1 MRVNRVTLLA
11 YAHLLANQRDAR
23 ARATRP
29 SLALEHS
36 ARFRA
41 ARYSVMKL
49 HEKILR
55 PRASLHRGRENARLV
70 SPESLERGLK
80 LCSRSD

>member
-1 MRVNRVTLLA
+1 MRINRVTLLA

-29 SLALEHS
+29 TSLRA
-36 ARFRA
+36 FRA
-41 ARYSVMKL
+41 FSRGAMYRYEITRKNSA
-49 HEKILR
+49 
-55 PRASLHRGRENARLV
+55 ASRLAASRQGKCEV
-70 SPESLERGLK
+70 RHPLVARGLK